1 MINKKKIGAFVL
13 AGTMLLSMGTTVFA
27 AGEPTVP
34 NVNQNGQ
41 VPITKDFEMADGLAT
56 PNVTFKFTA
65 TSETPD
71 ALPAMI
77 EDISYA
83 AGDKGTLKDEKYVI
97 SKDTAISFQGTWS
110 HVGEYVYTVTETQD
124 PANKVENVTYDS
136 SEYTLRV
143 YVVNKNDN
151 LEVEKITAEKAGT
164 KTAKIL
170 FKNTYAKKDATLI
183 IEKNTT
189 GTYANKTQQFDFTIA
204 FTKSPTEST
213 LGEFKGTITRKGN
226 NTSEPVITNNGSY
239 NFKLADG
246 DKLQFTDLP
255 VGTTYVVTE
264 NGAKDDYTPSVTVI
278 ENAQETVKDR
288 VAQNEEQALSTQKE
302 NGEKNLIGENTN
314 KVTFTNTYKNV
325 AVTGVIMNNLPFIL
339 LVAVAI
345 VAFVSLAVMKRH
357 IRSEKQRKTRRKLS
371 GLQIRW

>member
-1 MINKKKIGAFVL
+1 MINKKKLGAFVL
-13 AGTMLLSMGTTVFA
+13 AGTMLLSMGTTAFA
-27 AGEPTVP
+27 AGEPTAP
-34 NVNQNGQ
+34 DVNQKGQ
-41 VPITKDFEMADGLAT
+41 VPITKEFEMADGLKT
-56 PNVTFKFTA
+56 PAATFKFTA
-65 TSETPD
+65 TSTTEGAPT
-71 ALPAMI
+71 ATI
-77 EDISYA
+77 
-83 AGDKGTLKDEKYVI
+83 GDVSFTEEQPGTLKGEKYVLEGT
-97 SKDTAISFQGTWS
+97 TAISFQGIWP

-189 GTYANKTQQFDFTIA
+189 GTYANKTQQFDFTIV

-213 LGEFKGTITRKGN
+213 LGEFNGTITRKGN
-226 NTSEPVITNNGSY
+226 NTPEPVTTNNGSY

-255 VGTTYVVTE
+255 VGTTYVVKE
-264 NGAKDDYTPSVTVI
+264 LAAKDGYTPSVTVI
-278 ENAQETVKDR
+278 ENDTTTVRDRTAVQE
-288 VAQNEEQALSTQKE
+288 AEALDTFKQD
-302 NGEKNLIGENTN
+302 GTKNLVGEHENR
-314 KVTFTNTYKNV
+314 VTFTNTHQGGV
-325 AVTGVIMNNLPFIL
+325 VPTGILMNNLPFIL

-345 VAFVSLAVMKRH
+345 VAFVSLAVIKR
-357 IRSEKQRKTRRKLS
+357 RRTS
-371 GLQIRW
+371 GK

>member
-1 MINKKKIGAFVL
+1 MINKKKLGAFVL
-13 AGTMLLSMGTTVFA
+13 AGTMLLSMGTTAFA
-27 AGEPTVP
+27 AGESTKPD
-34 NVNQNGQ
+34 VNQNGR
-41 VPITKDFEMADGLAT
+41 VPITKEFEMADGLRT
-56 PNVTFKFTA
+56 PAATFKFTA
-65 TSETPD
+65 TSKTPG
-71 ALPAMI
+71 ALLATI
-77 EDISYA
+77 TDVSFTE
-83 AGDKGTLKDEKYVI
+83 GQTGTLKGEKYVLEG
-97 SKDTAISFQGTWS
+97 TTYISFQGIWP

-189 GTYANKTQQFDFTIA
+189 GTYANKTQQFDFTIV

-213 LGEFKGTITRKGN
+213 LGEFNGTITRKGN
-226 NTSEPVITNNGSY
+226 NTSEPVTTNNGSY

-255 VGTTYVVTE
+255 VGTTYMVTE

-357 IRSEKQRKTRRKLS
+357 IRSEKQ
-371 GLQIRW
+371 